1 MAWSGPRDLWESL
14 RWRLGGPRRLGP
26 GIPTGTLPACRS
38 RVLAIV
44 LLILAGVALVACG
57 EAAAPGAVSTQAA
70 GGGAAVSTAAAP
82 QATAVPGAPAFSV
95 DTRTLVATQLQV
107 PAQFQRG
114 PFARPREL
122 QLVSGFQISVFAAD
136 LPGVRT
142 VAVTPSGDLYATL
155 PARGRIVGLP
165 DRNGDGV
172 VDSVETV
179 ASGLDCPYGMVFHEG
194 ALYVALSRQV
204 VRYAYVPGELAVRSP
219 EVIVDGL
226 PESGCQPHHYRGL
239 AIDDAGMLYVSLGS
253 SCNVCIERDGRRGGV
268 MQYRLDGTGGRQYA
282 TGLRNPVGLTINP
295 ATGRLWTVV
304 NERDLLGDDIPPDM
318 VTTVQEGAHYG
329 WPFCY
334 QRGDGAWVVDDRVPA
349 RNPTCAELTAPTVPV
364 QAHSAPLGLAFYTGE
379 QFPAAYRGDLFVGYH
394 GSWNRRQATGYK
406 VVRIRFINGQPQP
419 PLDFARGWL
428 AGPRGPADA
437 WGRPVEP
444 VVGGDGSLYVTD
456 DRTNAIY
463 RISYVG

>member
-1 MAWSGPRDLWESL
+1 MAWSGSRDLWESL

-26 GIPTGTLPACRS
+26 GIPTGTLPVCRS

-70 GGGAAVSTAAAP
+70 GGGAAASTAAAP

-253 SCNVCIERDGRRGGV
+253 SCNVCIERDARRGGV

-282 TGLRNPVGLTINP
+282 AGLRNPVGLTINP

-334 QRGDGAWVVDDRVPA
+334 QRGGRCLGGGRPRAGAQPVLRQSDCADGPGA
-349 RNPTCAELTAPTVPV
+349 
-364 QAHSAPLGLAFYTGE
+364 GAFG
-379 QFPAAYRGDLFVGYH
+379 AAGAGILHRG
-394 GSWNRRQATGYK
+394 A
-406 VVRIRFINGQPQP
+406 I
-419 PLDFARGWL
+419 
-428 AGPRGPADA
+428 PRGLPGRSLRRLPRLVEPAPGHRIQ
-437 WGRPVEP
+437 GRPHQVYQWSAAATARFRP
-444 VVGGDGSLYVTD
+444 RLAHRAARPG
-456 DRTNAIY
+456 
-463 RISYVG
+463 